1 MEANE
6 CCEKLGLLKPVVKQC
21 EYSML
26 RRSNME
32 ILLPFIFDKC
42 GSGATIWS
50 PLCGGILTG
59 KYNEGVKPAEGRY
72 ASKLQ
77 GGNFA
82 DFLFGGFMGK
92 TEEDVKNVC
101 QKLKALGEVAE
112 GIGCTQGNLALAWCL
127 VNKDVTVALVGAT
140 KLVQMEDNLKALEV
154 AGKWTEDLELKIAV

>member
-1 MEANE
+1 MYR
-6 CCEKLGLLKPVVKQC
+6 V
-21 EYSML
+21 
-26 RRSNME
+26 
-32 ILLPFIFDKC
+32 F
-42 GSGATIWS
+42 
-50 PLCGGILTG
+50 
-59 KYNEGVKPAEGRY
+59 AEGRY

-112 GIGCTQGNLALAWCL
+112 ELGCSQGNLALAWCL
-127 VNKDVTVALVGAT
+127 VNKDVTVAFVGAT